1 MPHFHTHKVKRRD
14 ILLRSTRKWRVCI
27 LGTILQRCASVGS
40 LLLYHGGF
48 APECG
53 QFTGRPL
60 SFHWSGFFTK
70 TFVKDDIGNFMKE
83 AQVQAQIHRSK
94 LAPSA
99 SGLDRAKRKYH
110 GLNTFSIRFNKSSSC
125 CRTVHKSLENQWCS
139 SLPHTESSKLSSWS
153 LLDCGALAT
162 VARLLCDRRY

>member
-60 SFHWSGFFTK
+60 FISLEWIYTLTK
-70 TFVKDDIGNFMKE
+70 TFIKDDIGNFMKE
-83 AQVQAQIHRSK
+83 AQVQAEIHRSK

-110 GLNTFSIRFNKSSSC
+110 GLNRDA
-125 CRTVHKSLENQWCS
+125 L
-139 SLPHTESSKLSSWS
+139 KLINPEK
-153 LLDCGALAT
+153 GGLAH
-162 VARLLCDRRY
+162 